1 MTDTMAVH
9 DSLKAAY
16 EDVAYDGRP
25 NPNSHPRRL
34 AAVGRLFGLAPP
46 PVETARVLELGC
58 GDGANLLPMAQALPG
73 ARFTGCDLSALLMG
87 HARAMADGLGLDNVE
102 LIEGD
107 LRQIAPRLAT
117 YDYIIAHGFYSWV
130 PADVR
135 EAMFAVMRDHLAPG
149 GLALVTYNLLPGCHV
164 RRITWDAMRL
174 ETADTQAPRERL
186 AASRR
191 IAEDLGRAWARTPGA
206 PELLESEMSS
216 LPGRSDAA
224 IYHDSLSGVNHAV
237 YFSQFIA
244 HAGAYGLGFVSEAET
259 GSLSAT
265 GLPQRMQ
272 DIVSKADPIAREQY
286 LDFARLR
293 RFRQSLLAPAAD
305 VRRARLTPEAVAELH
320 FSAATPLVQERVTGA
335 PPSVTGV
342 PVDVLV
348 DRYPASMSFAQYR
361 GALIDRGYDAADAE
375 SVILRGCF
383 SGALDLYATPL
394 PVATT
399 VAVRPRVWPVARW
412 QAERSELVTNLRHEG
427 ARLDDDAAREL
438 AVACDGTR
446 DRAALVRAVGP
457 GRPDAT
463 EFVDHILERLAL
475 GALLQS

>member
-9 DSLKAAY
+9 ESLKAAY

-206 PELLESEMSS
+206 PELL
-216 LPGRSDAA
+216 D
-224 IYHDSLSGVNHAV
+224 
-237 YFSQFIA
+237 
-244 HAGAYGLGFVSEAET
+244 
-259 GSLSAT
+259 
-265 GLPQRMQ
+265 
-272 DIVSKADPIAREQY
+272 
-286 LDFARLR
+286 R
-293 RFRQSLLAPAAD
+293 R
-305 VRRARLTPEAVAELH
+305 
-320 FSAATPLVQERVTGA
+320 
-335 PPSVTGV
+335 
-342 PVDVLV
+342 
-348 DRYPASMSFAQYR
+348 
-361 GALIDRGYDAADAE
+361 
-375 SVILRGCF
+375 
-383 SGALDLYATPL
+383 
-394 PVATT
+394 
-399 VAVRPRVWPVARW
+399 
-412 QAERSELVTNLRHEG
+412 
-427 ARLDDDAAREL
+427 
-438 AVACDGTR
+438 
-446 DRAALVRAVGP
+446 
-457 GRPDAT
+457 
-463 EFVDHILERLAL
+463 
-475 GALLQS
+475 